1 MLASLKANN
10 CCLSWTVQNDFDVT
24 VKGHIGTHEGVE
36 SLIEDPL

>member
-24 VKGHIGTHEGVE
+24 VKGDIGMHEGVE
-36 SLIEDPL
+36 SLIEGPL